1 MIKQS
6 SRLYAKN
13 WEAVGTGENLL
24 NQEVDKEMYREIYLT
39 DRRFNMISRAKKYV
53 AVLLVF
59 VCVCM
64 IFSPLTAYAAED
76 SSQHETV
83 KVGFLP
89 WTAITR
95 WKKRATAAVM
105 AMISFG

>member
-39 DRRFNMISRAKKYV
+39 DRKKEN
-53 AVLLVF
+53 L
-59 VCVCM
+59 
-64 IFSPLTAYAAED
+64 I
-76 SSQHETV
+76 
-83 KVGFLP
+83 
-89 WTAITR
+89 
-95 WKKRATAAVM
+95 
-105 AMISFG
+105 